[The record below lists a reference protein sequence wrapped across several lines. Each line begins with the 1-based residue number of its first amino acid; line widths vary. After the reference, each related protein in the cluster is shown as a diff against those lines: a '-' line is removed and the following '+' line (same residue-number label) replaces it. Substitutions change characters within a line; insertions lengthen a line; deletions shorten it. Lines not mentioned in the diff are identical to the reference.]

1 MVRFHDGGE
10 RIDVAELGSTD
21 RRWVESRGQSG
32 TLQRKGGRGQMGSLG
47 VLS

>member
-1 MVRFHDGGE
+1 MIRLHDGSE

-21 RRWVESRGQSG
+21 RRWVESGGQSG
-32 TLQRKGGRGQMGSLG
+32 TLQKKRGRSQMKGLG